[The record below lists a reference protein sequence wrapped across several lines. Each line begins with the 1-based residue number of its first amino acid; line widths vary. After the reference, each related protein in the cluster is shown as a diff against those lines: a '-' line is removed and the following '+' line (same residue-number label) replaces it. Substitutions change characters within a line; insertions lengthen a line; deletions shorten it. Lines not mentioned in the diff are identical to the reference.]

1 MGDVFAVK
9 LGEELTGGED
19 LPWRR
24 GDGTRTGEDLAW
36 RREMEPELGERKGK
50 RK

>member
-19 LPWRR
+19 LPCRR
-24 GDGTRTGEDLAW
+24 VDGTRTGEDLAW
-36 RREMEPELGERKGK
+36 RREMGNSE
-50 RK
+50 